1 MCDVFLIKP
10 FQDISGGPAVREMI
24 QSFLV
29 QQMQGVQCFWV
40 GFSMN
45 PMFFKK
51 NFIINISVFEPY
63 WSLTFLLI
71 WTKAECS
78 WAVH

>member
-45 PMFFKK
+45 PIFFKK
-51 NFIINISVFEPY
+51 LYNEYIFF
-63 WSLTFLLI
+63 WALLVLDI
-71 WTKAECS
+71 FTYLN
-78 WAVH
+78 